1 MPVTDKN
8 IAALRAML
16 VHDFEGHQ
24 RLLDQHSEEETKK
37 GYFPLL
43 TAAFYLA
50 AEQRFGGK
58 PRGEIIAW
66 VADVRARMDTKDR
79 IDPNVAETL
88 ILWVFGKASTEDLD
102 FNTDFGH
109 QAMLLALLVEER
121 DLGDAGLDAFL
132 QQARDFLNEARADSG
147 R

>member
-1 MPVTDKN
+1 MAVTDLN
-8 IAALRAML
+8 VAALRAML
-16 VHDFEGHQ
+16 VHDFGEHQ

-43 TAAFYLA
+43 TAAFFIA
-50 AEQRFGGK
+50 VEQRFGGK
-58 PRGEIIAW
+58 PRREIIQW

-88 ILWVFGKASTEDLD
+88 ILWVFGKASTADLD

-109 QAMLLALLVEER
+109 QGMLLALLAEER
-121 DLGDAGLDAFL
+121 DFDDARLDAFL
-132 QQARDFLNEARADSG
+132 QQARDFLNEARAESG
-147 R
+147 G